1 MRPPPPSRP
10 NGGRVPRGPH
20 PPPVTALCFRPWGR
34 ACPGPFAPAASPR
47 PASRVRLGAPHGVRQ
62 RRPHRRCDG
71 GSFRGG
77 SFRGRRALSPAPAL
91 GLPVSSRPCASGSR
105 TGVCLGP
112 CPPVPAP
119 RRVPRGGT
127 ASRSGAAGIRV
138 LTGRAACEVPAPP
151 HLGDTRSVPG
161 FGSCCLFRG
170 RPGGCEA
177 VSPGP
182 PVTRPRH
189 LFVGVLAS
197 ACLPPGHAHSNPCPF
212 CGVTWAFPSRQP
224 PSGRPSHS
232 FTHSFVRSH
241 HPPRGEGP
249 DGAESDRGDLP
260 ELMPPP
266 QLPPRPRSGTLSTPG
281 LSLVTTEEGRRPH
294 LTGRKPS
301 RRCSSPLLSPRAG
314 QPGPT
319 PGAPLHCAGRGGPDA
334 KGSQGATP
342 LSRGWKTWCT

>member
-1 MRPPPPSRP
+1 M
-10 NGGRVPRGPH
+10 PRGPH

-34 ACPGPFAPAASPR
+34 AHPGPFAPAASPR

-62 RRPHRRCDG
+62 RRPHRRCDR

-77 SFRGRRALSPAPAL
+77 SFRGRRALSPTPPWVCPSVADL
-91 GLPVSSRPCASGSR
+91 GPRASGSR

-138 LTGRAACEVPAPP
+138 LTGRAACEVPASP

-232 FTHSFVRSH
+232 FTHSFIRSH

>member
-1 MRPPPPSRP
+1 M
-10 NGGRVPRGPH
+10 
-20 PPPVTALCFRPWGR
+20 
-34 ACPGPFAPAASPR
+34 
-47 PASRVRLGAPHGVRQ
+47 
-62 RRPHRRCDG
+62 
-71 GSFRGG
+71 
-77 SFRGRRALSPAPAL
+77 
-91 GLPVSSRPCASGSR
+91 
-105 TGVCLGP
+105 
-112 CPPVPAP
+112 
-119 RRVPRGGT
+119 
-127 ASRSGAAGIRV
+127 
-138 LTGRAACEVPAPP
+138 
-151 HLGDTRSVPG
+151 
-161 FGSCCLFRG
+161 
-170 RPGGCEA
+170 
-177 VSPGP
+177 
-182 PVTRPRH
+182 TRPRH

-232 FTHSFVRSH
+232 FTHSFIRSH

-319 PGAPLHCAGRGGPDA
+319 PGAPLHCAGRGARRQGVPGRHAPLPWLEDVVHVRAAHPPRQQPRGRSFRKCSQPEATAPRGALTAPLLSSGFQEGTAPPTPQPTPPSAPRCGPRSEVPGTQQPH
-334 KGSQGATP
+334 GSLLTAPRPPGAAP
-342 LSRGWKTWCT
+342 AGSRHCHAPGASGALLSRGRDIPHHPGWTVPPTDAPTHNCLHAVCRLSGQTVKHQPEPGQSPMALWPGWPEQSA